1 MRPNR
6 MMALAAACAMGACL
20 ARAQGLPRARPEDVG
35 LSADALA
42 RIRPALQADV
52 DAGKFAGVIAA
63 VARHGKLAY
72 LESAGLMDIAKAAPM
87 RTDAVFQIC
96 SMTKPITAAAVLQL
110 VERGKLRLDD
120 PVSKYIPAFANVK
133 VYAGGSAAQPA
144 LRDPERPITIANLL
158 THTSG
163 LTYGLFGNTPVDT
176 IYRGANLMPGE
187 RTIAQFAD
195 SAARL
200 PLLFSPGTAWNY
212 GVSLDVL
219 GRVIEVVSGTSFDR
233 YLHDELFV
241 PLRMDETAFRGRPD
255 LDARLATLYVRG
267 PDGKLRANP
276 GPLCGDSRPVAK
288 MLAGGAGLFSTP
300 GDYLRFAQMLLNGG
314 ELDGKRVLKRETV
327 AMMIRNELP
336 DAIARIPKSALNQGG
351 YGQGFGGAV
360 LVDSAASGMPGSPGI
375 YRWWGYAETYFWVD
389 PKADLIA
396 LLWTQFVPGRPDVP
410 LSFQRLVYASVTGK

>member
-1 MRPNR
+1 MRANR
-6 MMALAAACAMGACL
+6 FVVLTAWCMVSACL
-20 ARAQGLPRARPEDVG
+20 AHAQGLPRARPEDVG
-35 LSADALA
+35 LSTVALE
-42 RIRPALQADV
+42 RIRPVLQAQV
-52 DAGKFAGVIAA
+52 DSGKFAGVVMA

-72 LESAGLMDIAKAAPM
+72 VESVGLMDIAHATPM
-87 RTDAVFQIC
+87 RADAVFQIC
-96 SMTKPITAAAVLQL
+96 SMTKPVTAAAVLQL

-120 PVSKYIPAFANVK
+120 PVSKFIPAFANVM
-133 VYAGGSAAQPA
+133 VYAGGPAAHPA

-200 PLLFSPGTAWNY
+200 PLMFSPGSAWNY

-267 PDGKLRANP
+267 PDGRLVANP

-288 MLAGGAGLFSTP
+288 ILAGGAGLFSTP

-327 AMMIRNELP
+327 AMMTRNQLP
-336 DAIARIPKSALNQGG
+336 PAIARIPKNALGMEG

-360 LVDSAASGMPGSPGI
+360 LVDSVAAGIPGAPGI

-396 LLWTQFVPGRPDVP
+396 LMWTQFVPGRPELP
-410 LSFQRLVYASVTGK
+410 LAFQRLVYGAVTGK